1 VTRRSAAPFGAAAL
15 SGALLA
21 LARPPF
27 DLGPLALVALVPLLW
42 TWRDAARPRRAA
54 ALGFVGG
61 IVYYAVLVNWTWY
74 FGAVAIVPL
83 VAVLAAYWAAV
94 GWLVAWLRGAGLRS
108 PFLTAAVW
116 VVGEAVVARF
126 PLGGFS
132 WGEVGYA
139 LHALSPARALAS
151 WGGVA
156 LVSFLAIAANDFLV
170 DLLRTRSRP
179 STRRA
184 AALALAGLLAVALV
198 LPAFAT
204 LTWMHPKTVGNFHV
218 ALIQGN
224 DKNRDLTRAE
234 LRARYIPAHH
244 FALAD
249 TLRGRYDL
257 VVFPESSMDDDP
269 RLDDYLE
276 GNLQMVGQ
284 RLGAYVLANA
294 VTDAPDGRAV
304 NLDLLYS
311 PRGRLIGTYAKRHLV
326 PYGEEVPFRKQ
337 IEGIIPAV
345 NQIPRD
351 FAPGKKPGL
360 FDVRGHR
367 IATIICFESAFGY
380 QVRPLVQKGA
390 QLIVLSTNNRSYR
403 RSANSAQHVDLSQM
417 RAAETGRP
425 LLQAS
430 ISGISAVIDAHG
442 NVSHR
447 TKLFVPS
454 IVDARVA
461 LTIGET
467 PYVRIGEWVVLGST
481 AAVVI
486 AVAIGFARRR
496 RRSVDSPAVDDT
508 SAAPPEPAARVN
520 TPSAERV

>member
-1 VTRRSAAPFGAAAL
+1 
-15 SGALLA
+15 LLA

-27 DLGPLALVALVPLLW
+27 DVGPLALVALVPLLW
-42 TWRDAARPRRAA
+42 TWRDARPRRAA
-54 ALGFVGG
+54 LLAFVAGV
-61 IVYYAVLVNWTWY
+61 VYYAVLVSWTWY
-74 FGAVAIVPL
+74 FGAVAIVPF

-94 GWLVAWLRGAGLRS
+94 GCLVAWLRGAGLRS

-139 LHALSPARALAS
+139 LHDLAPARALAS

-156 LVSFLAIAANDFLV
+156 LVSFLAVAANDFLV
-170 DLLRTRSRP
+170 DLLRTRSLP
-179 STRRA
+179 AARRA
-184 AALALAGLLAVALV
+184 ASLALAGLLVVVLAV
-198 LPAFAT
+198 PAFAT
-204 LTWMHPKTVGNFHV
+204 LTWMHPEAVGSFHV
-218 ALIQGN
+218 ALLQGN
-224 DKNRDLTRAE
+224 DKNRDLTKAE
-234 LRARYIPAHH
+234 EDARYIPAKH

-249 TLRGRYDL
+249 KLRGRYDL

-269 RLDDYLE
+269 RLDEYLRS
-276 GNLQMVGQ
+276 NLQTVAQ
-284 RLGAYVLANA
+284 RLDSYVLANA

-311 PRGRLIGTYAKRHLV
+311 PSGRLIGTYAKRHLV

-337 IEGIIPAV
+337 IEGIISAV

-360 FDVRGHR
+360 FDIRGHR
-367 IATIICFESAFGY
+367 IATVICFESAFGY
-380 QVRPLVQKGA
+380 QVRPLVRKGA
-390 QLIVLSTNNRSYR
+390 ELIVVSTNNRSYR

-425 LLQAS
+425 VLQAS
-430 ISGISAVIDAHG
+430 ISGISAVIDARG

-454 IVDARVA
+454 IIDARVE
-461 LTIGET
+461 LTTGET
-467 PYVRIGEWVVLGST
+467 PYVRVGEWVPLGCT
-481 AAVVI
+481 AALVV
-486 AVAIGFARRR
+486 ALGIGFARRR
-496 RRSVDSPAVDDT
+496 RRSVDSNAVDDT
-508 SAAPPEPAARVN
+508 SAAPSEPAAPIS

>member
-1 VTRRSAAPFGAAAL
+1 VTRASAAPFGAAAL

-27 DLGPLALVALVPLLW
+27 DVGPLALVALVPLLW
-42 TWRDAARPRRAA
+42 AWRDSRPRRAA
-54 ALGFVGG
+54 ALGWVGG
-61 IVYYAVLVNWTWY
+61 AVYYAVLVSWTWY
-74 FGAVAIVPL
+74 FGAVAIFPF

-94 GWLVAWLRGAGLRS
+94 GWVVAWLRGAGLRS
-108 PFLTAAVW
+108 PLLTAATW

-139 LHALSPARALAS
+139 LHDLSPARALAS

-156 LVSFLAIAANDFLV
+156 LVTFLAVAANDFLV
-170 DLLRTRSRP
+170 DLLRARSLP
-179 STRRA
+179 AARRA
-184 AALALAGLLAVALV
+184 ASFALAGLLVVVLAV
-198 LPAFAT
+198 PAFAT
-204 LTWMHPKTVGNFHV
+204 LTWMHPKTVGQFHV

-224 DKNRDLTRAE
+224 DKNRNLTEAE
-234 LRARYIPAHH
+234 LRARYLPARH

-249 TLRGRYDL
+249 RLHGRYDL
-257 VVFPESSMDDDP
+257 VVFPESSMDEDP
-269 RLDDYLE
+269 RLDDYTRS
-276 GNLQMVGQ
+276 NLQLVAQ
-284 RLGAYVLANA
+284 RLDSYVLANA

-311 PRGRLIGTYAKRHLV
+311 PTGRLLGTYAKRHLV

-337 IEGIIPAV
+337 LEKLIPAV

-351 FAPGKKPGL
+351 FAPGKKPGI

-367 IATIICFESAFGY
+367 MATIICFESAFGY
-380 QVRPLVQKGA
+380 QVRPLVRKGA
-390 QLIVLSTNNRSYR
+390 QLIVVSTNNRSYR
-403 RSANSAQHVDLSQM
+403 RSANSAQHVDLGQM

-425 LLQAS
+425 VLQAA

-442 NVSHR
+442 NVSHT

-461 LTIGET
+461 LTSGTT
-467 PYVRIGEWVVLGST
+467 PYVRIGEWVALGCT
-481 AAVVI
+481 AALVI
-486 AVAIGFARRR
+486 ALAIGFARRR
-496 RRSVDSPAVDDT
+496 RRSVESSAVDDASHGPSEPVAKV
-508 SAAPPEPAARVN
+508 SAP
-520 TPSAERV
+520 ERV